1 MNYKGSF
8 EIEQTNLDEIQ
19 QPINYETK
27 TIEIFNINQLD
38 NYKLAQEN
46 KKKFEWGKFLCGVGL
61 TILGGVFAGVGF
73 TIGGSALIKWRNHI
87 SQAKEKSEQI
97 QMNQ

>member
-1 MNYKGSF
+1 LNYKGSF

-46 KKKFEWGKFLCGVGL
+46 KKKFE
-61 TILGGVFAGVGF
+61 
-73 TIGGSALIKWRNHI
+73 
-87 SQAKEKSEQI
+87 
-97 QMNQ
+97 

>member
-1 MNYKGSF
+1 
-8 EIEQTNLDEIQ
+8 
-19 QPINYETK
+19 
-27 TIEIFNINQLD
+27 
-38 NYKLAQEN
+38 
-46 KKKFEWGKFLCGVGL
+46 
-61 TILGGVFAGVGF
+61 LGGVFAGVGF